1 MTYTFFY
8 MALHNSR
15 CCSSNP
21 VACIN
26 KQQLSICS
34 TVRKKV
40 RISGLKSRSA
50 VWSLSHSETHFSSA
64 LVILCSSVG
73 HFETKTLV
81 CLLKC
86 EVCNEMSDAECEWS

>member
-1 MTYTFFY
+1 MKHTFYY

-21 VACIN
+21 VAGIN

-34 TVRKKV
+34 TVLKKV

-50 VWSLSHSETHFSSA
+50 VWSLGHSETHFSSA
-64 LVILCSSVG
+64 LEILCSSVG
-73 HFETKTLV
+73 HFETKHV
-81 CLLKC
+81 CLLKYG
-86 EVCNEMSDAECEWS
+86 VCNEISDAEYEWS